1 MQPTWSNPSN
11 SRDWLWSRSVNDD
24 VAHSSTQVRVQ
35 NIILQLHDIQFVSYL
50 KVKVKEFDYSTFM
63 QYLTSIA
70 GGRKNK
76 SSATAIVAEI
86 KNYYNFIGD
95 FSETGQHYYDYLL
108 NLQHLKAY
116 LDYLQEDCELAPTTI
131 SEKIRRLRLA
141 IEFTLFFENP
151 AETDAVLFTRAHQI
165 LMHLS
170 KWGKSLSKGIKEQRR
185 KHSLVSAKQV
195 TNYCNVIRNM
205 SHFFITYIG

>member
-1 MQPTWSNPSN
+1 M
-11 SRDWLWSRSVNDD
+11 
-24 VAHSSTQVRVQ
+24 AHSSTQVRMQ

-95 FSETGQHYYDYLL
+95 FSETGKHYYDYLL
-108 NLQHLKAY
+108 NLQHLK
-116 LDYLQEDCELAPTTI
+116 
-131 SEKIRRLRLA
+131 
-141 IEFTLFFENP
+141 
-151 AETDAVLFTRAHQI
+151 
-165 LMHLS
+165 
-170 KWGKSLSKGIKEQRR
+170 
-185 KHSLVSAKQV
+185 
-195 TNYCNVIRNM
+195 
-205 SHFFITYIG
+205 